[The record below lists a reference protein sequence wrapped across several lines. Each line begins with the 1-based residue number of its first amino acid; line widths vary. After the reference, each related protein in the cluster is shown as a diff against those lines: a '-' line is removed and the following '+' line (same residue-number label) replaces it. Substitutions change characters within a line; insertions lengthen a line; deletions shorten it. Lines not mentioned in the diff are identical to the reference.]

1 MSRAQAQN
9 IVGEALGQAR
19 ALSSTLVLVFGTA
32 IAGLLSLVWLAG
44 TVNVPIA
51 QFTRDPAAV
60 MNGPFYAGALSNVG
74 VLLWCASAAVCFFG
88 ASLLRAEVRT
98 SHGAAI
104 PAQAQPFLLA
114 SALFTC
120 LLLVDDLF
128 MLHDLVLPE
137 YLQLRERYVV
147 LTYGLLMLGY
157 LVAFRRL
164 ILRTDWLILVMA
176 GGFFACSIVVDKLPE
191 TLLPMHHVFEDGA
204 KFLGILGWLL
214 YLGRSTR
221 QLLTEAQ
228 HGA

>member
-1 MSRAQAQN
+1 MAQVQ
-9 IVGEALGQAR
+9 VKEVVHEALGQAR
-19 ALSSTLVLVFGTA
+19 ELSGTFVLVFGTA
-32 IAGLLSLVWLAG
+32 LAGLLGLVWLA
-44 TVNVPIA
+44 VSVEVPIA

-74 VLLWCASAAVCFFG
+74 VLLWCAAAAVCFFG
-88 ASLLRAEVRT
+88 ASLLSARIQ
-98 SHGAAI
+98 SGLAA
-104 PAQAQPFLLA
+104 PAGDGPRFLLA

-137 YLQLRERYVV
+137 YLQLRERYVI
-147 LTYGLLMLGY
+147 LTYGLLMLAY
-157 LVAFRRL
+157 LLRFRRQ
-164 ILRTDWLILVMA
+164 ILQTDWLVLVVA
-176 GGFFACSIVVDKLPE
+176 GGFFSCSIVVDKLPE

-221 QLLTEAQ
+221 QLLTEPADVR
-228 HGA
+228 